1 MASTKHK
8 GGDDEDGWALCVF
21 VLASAR
27 QHFVLLCSRGG
38 LCASYTLPSR
48 RTHSGPRGSRSGPDR
63 IPTGPVRPI
72 PILRREKN
80 LRDGLS
86 GLDTQIKSLKTIMG

>member
-8 GGDDEDGWALCVF
+8 GGDEEDGWALCVF

-27 QHFVLLCSRGG
+27 QHFVPLCSLRSRGG
-38 LCASYTLPSR
+38 LCASYTLASTK
-48 RTHSGPRGSRSGPDR
+48 THSGPRGSRSGPDR

-80 LRDGLS
+80 LRDGLA
-86 GLDTQIKSLKTIMG
+86 GLDT